1 MQRSFLTPGLV
12 FLLQPPGQPPL
23 HCKWQEPGG
32 AAWITCQDWR
42 TCPQLLECW
51 WKGFFRCPPSPLK
64 APKAASPSG
73 VNTLVPRQNSSKGP
87 FQPRAP
93 MGARG
98 SWGRQG
104 SATSPSIQPASLPD
118 TLYEIRLCGLVSGN
132 KDSLRAGPVCP
143 SLISAVLSPKA
154 WNSAVQ

>member
-51 WKGFFRCPPSPLK
+51 WKGLQMPGSLSIKGSQSSFSIGGQHPC
-64 APKAASPSG
+64 
-73 VNTLVPRQNSSKGP
+73 PRQNSSKGP

-118 TLYEIRLCGLVSGN
+118 TLYEIRLCGLVNGN